1 MKESLSWCDSIPVY
15 TKSSLC
21 KEIDKLSKKHTFA
34 RKAFKSTTSEKDT
47 DKRSEVSVISDE
59 SVIDLEGERLIIS
72 GINTGLYVK
81 NPVVYWDHNYSMPP
95 IAKCMWLK
103 HRGTQLLGK
112 AVYSKT
118 DFADTIWTLIC
129 EDICKAKS
137 IGYLEQKVVRGK
149 SDERVCTQSLMIE
162 YSCCGNG
169 VNPAALV
176 EKVNK
181 SFFSL
186 ISGKTIQDYESELM
200 QKRVEKIMNEVDIDG
215 IINETIGRL
224 KGQLEYYL

>member
-1 MKESLSWCDSIPVY
+1 MKESLSWCESIPVY
-15 TKSSLC
+15 TKASLC
-21 KEIDKLSKKHTFA
+21 KEIDTLSKQYKFA
-34 RKAFKSTTSEKDT
+34 RKAYKSEVTEKDN

-59 SVIDLEGERLIIS
+59 SIIDLENERVIIS
-72 GINTGLYVK
+72 GLNTGLYTK
-81 NPVVYWDHNYSMPP
+81 NPVVYWDHNYSIPP

-103 HRGTQLLGK
+103 MRGSQLLGK
-112 AVYSKT
+112 SVYSKT

-137 IGYLEQKVVRGK
+137 IGYLEKQAVRGK
-149 SDERVCTQSLMIE
+149 NDERVVTEALMIE

-181 SFFSL
+181 SFFSI
-186 ISGKTIQDYESELM
+186 ISGKTIQDYEGELM
-200 QKRVEKIMNEVDIDG
+200 QKRVEKIMKEVDIDG

-224 KGQLEYYL
+224 KGQMEYYL